1 MDFDYQIYK
10 LSNKFA
16 KDHPQSSYPETLTKL
31 DRPHYC
37 LLIDTHSDYFIC
49 VPFRSNIMHNNAYLF
64 KNTERSK
71 RSRSGLDY
79 SKIAIVKDTAYLDDQ
94 NVVIDRDEYKETV
107 KNAVKITTEVVKYI
121 DTYIAHINGTTTLH
135 PKEYNRRYKYS
146 TLPYYHDILG
156 LNAHHTK
163 NKNTVKKSSS

>member
-16 KDHPQSSYPETLTKL
+16 ENYPQSSYPEILTKP

-49 VPFRSNIMHNNAYLF
+49 VPFRSNIMHDNAYLF

-79 SKIAIVKDTAYLDDQ
+79 SKIAIIKDTAYLDDQ
-94 NVVIDRDEYKETV
+94 NVVIDQDEYKETV
-107 KNAVKITTEVVKYI
+107 KNAAKIT
-121 DTYIAHINGTTTLH
+121 TYIAHINGTTTLH
-135 PKEYNRRYKYS
+135 PKE
-146 TLPYYHDILG
+146 
-156 LNAHHTK
+156 
-163 NKNTVKKSSS
+163 